1 MTTTTA
7 RFGQAGIG
15 PLDPLSATDAEHGV
29 VPRLRAVVTAMPDAV
44 ALVDAGG
51 PVTFARLAA
60 HAAAVLNAVRD
71 AVGTGLEPVAVLH
84 THDAGAVAAI
94 LGVIASGHPVVVLD
108 PRTPVPRLR
117 RFAERVGARWC
128 VTDAAERGAPR
139 GAVVG
144 RVVRPN
150 LRLPADFGVGT
161 DPSVLWAAPPPPD
174 TPAALAFTSGS
185 TGVPKVV
192 VVDHRMVVHDA
203 WVNTVATG
211 CYGAGDVVAHT
222 LPMAF
227 FAGLMATVAGP
238 LAGATM
244 RLYDVRGDGIGA
256 LPGVGG
262 GVGATVRRP
271 ARRSCARSPA
281 SPGPRAA
288 FARPAVAD
296 PGRRDGSRRRRRGRA
311 PPAAA
316 RVRRP
321 QPVRVVGDRAGRRVR
336 GRPADHDALDGAL
349 PVGTGAG
356 GTRLALVR
364 DDGSFASVGEAG
376 TVTITAR
383 HLATG
388 YLGDPEATAAA
399 FTDNDD
405 GTRTFASRD
414 VGRFD
419 AAGRLHLL
427 GRRDHSVKIR
437 GYLVE
442 PGEVDA
448 ALFAIPGVAEAVTVG
463 VPRPGTA

>member
-15 PLDPLSATDAEHGV
+15 PLDPLSAADAEHGV

-71 AVGTGLEPVAVLH
+71 AVGPGIEPVAVLH

-128 VTDAAERGAPR
+128 VTDAANEAAA

-192 VVDHRMVVHDA
+192 VVDHRMVVARRVGQHGRDRLLRRRGRRRPHAADGLLRRPDGDRRRAAGGRDDA
-203 WVNTVATG
+203 
-211 CYGAGDVVAHT
+211 
-222 LPMAF
+222 
-227 FAGLMATVAGP
+227 
-238 LAGATM
+238 
-244 RLYDVRGDGIGA
+244 A
-256 LPGVGG
+256 LRRPRRRD
-262 GVGATVRRP
+262 RRP
-271 ARRSCARSPA
+271 AGVAGGVRRHRAAGQPGDRARA
-281 SPGPRAA
+281 HRHRPGPAGLR
-288 FARPAVAD
+288 RPAVAD
-296 PGRRDGSRRRRRGRA
+296 PGRGDGSRR
-311 PPAAA
+311 
-316 RVRRP
+316 
-321 QPVRVVGDRAGRRVR
+321 
-336 GRPADHDALDGAL
+336 
-349 PVGTGAG
+349 
-356 GTRLALVR
+356 
-364 DDGSFASVGEAG
+364 
-376 TVTITAR
+376 
-383 HLATG
+383 
-388 YLGDPEATAAA
+388 
-399 FTDNDD
+399 
-405 GTRTFASRD
+405 
-414 VGRFD
+414 
-419 AAGRLHLL
+419 
-427 GRRDHSVKIR
+427 
-437 GYLVE
+437 
-442 PGEVDA
+442 
-448 ALFAIPGVAEAVTVG
+448 
-463 VPRPGTA
+463 